1 MTYAEIR
8 AGATYRGKDGQPD
21 RTVANLFTDW
31 QGVAWVVC
39 QHPASPLAKR
49 YFSLGE
55 FARWAVAE
63 VVDAA
68 E

>member
-31 QGVAWVVC
+31 QGVAW
-39 QHPASPLAKR
+39 
-49 YFSLGE
+49 
-55 FARWAVAE
+55 AVAE